1 MKFSNF
7 TKLALTFAAGVF
19 AGMYYMHTRMREEY
33 QAYADD
39 QIESMRQHFAEKEAK
54 MEEEIENK
62 AVKKGID
69 FAMSKLNLQDEEG
82 KSIYETDTRTYELI
96 PPDEFG
102 EIDEFDT
109 SFLTYTA
116 DGVLCYDQTGEIVE
130 NPQRTV
136 GPDALNNLGK
146 YVPDTIHVR
155 NHLYHKDYEILR
167 SLETYEEFIDPRK
180 EVTE

>member
-7 TKLALTFAAGVF
+7 AKIALTFAAGVF
-19 AGMYYMHTRMREEY
+19 TGMYYMHTRMREEY

-54 MEEEIENK
+54 MEEEIEDR

-69 FAMSKLNLQDEEG
+69 FAMSKLNLKDEEG

-116 DGVLCYDQTGEIVE
+116 DGVLCYDSTGEVVD
-130 NPQRTV
+130 NPQRLV
-136 GPDALNNLGK
+136 GPDALTNIGK
-146 YVPDTIHVR
+146 FTPDSIHVR
-155 NHLYHKDYEILR
+155 NHLYRKDYEILR
-167 SLETYEEFIDPRK
+167 SLQTYDDIYSLREED
-180 EVTE
+180 TE